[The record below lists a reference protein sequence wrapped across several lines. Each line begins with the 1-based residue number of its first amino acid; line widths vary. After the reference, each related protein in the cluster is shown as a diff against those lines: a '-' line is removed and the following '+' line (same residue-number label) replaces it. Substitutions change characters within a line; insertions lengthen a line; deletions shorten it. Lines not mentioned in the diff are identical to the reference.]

1 MRITGRTFRTT
12 HRLFKFGD
20 CLIKIIVPL
29 QLQVHGI

>member
-20 CLIKIIVPL
+20 CLIIVPL
-29 QLQVHGI
+29 QLRIHGI